1 MEMAGLTR
9 IIGTG
14 NGLVRRCL
22 VCRQALDGDRRQ
34 IYCSSACK
42 MRRVRELAALAAG
55 KTWRTACARCG
66 ESLPGH
72 YRGRMY
78 CGDVCK
84 VAAFRARRRSGC
96 NDARSALAAA
106 ATYVCHRDQPT

>member
-9 IIGTG
+9 IIGKG
-14 NGLVRRCL
+14 NGLARRCQ
-22 VCRQALDGDRRQ
+22 VCRQVLDGDRRQ
-34 IYCSSACK
+34 IYCGPTCK

-66 ESLPGH
+66 AALSGR

-84 VAAFRARRRSGC
+84 VAAFRARQRSER
-96 NDARSALAAA
+96 NDAPGALVTAGAFIRGPDPS
-106 ATYVCHRDQPT
+106 T